1 MKIKSNNINNIE
13 KYFLELQD
21 SICSIINKTES
32 KLFKVDDWKK
42 SSESKLSGSGR
53 TRIIENGSLI
63 ERGGVN
69 YSHVF
74 GDKLPPTATSQR
86 PELVGRSFEAL
97 GISLV
102 FHPKNPYIP
111 TVHMNIRYFIAH
123 ASSKYESDIWW
134 FGGGMDLTPYYI
146 FEEDAKH
153 FHFTCKEALDPF
165 SKKYYP
171 DFKKKCD
178 EYFYIK
184 HRMETRGIGG
194 IFFDDFSDLGFDKSF
209 SMIRAVGNSFSK
221 AYFPIVDLRK
231 NTHFGDRE
239 RNFQFYRRS
248 RYVEFNLV
256 YDRGTIFGLQ
266 SGGRIESILMSM
278 PPRVSWIYNYSPEK
292 GSKEEKL
299 YEFLKPIDWLKV

>member
-1 MKIKSNNINNIE
+1 M
-13 KYFLELQD
+13 QD

-111 TVHMNIRYFIAH
+111 TVHMNIRYFIPFVCQ
-123 ASSKYESDIWW
+123 INRGWC
-134 FGGGMDLTPYYI
+134 
-146 FEEDAKH
+146 
-153 FHFTCKEALDPF
+153 FTGPTN
-165 SKKYYP
+165 P
-171 DFKKKCD
+171 
-178 EYFYIK
+178 
-184 HRMETRGIGG
+184 
-194 IFFDDFSDLGFDKSF
+194 
-209 SMIRAVGNSFSK
+209 
-221 AYFPIVDLRK
+221 
-231 NTHFGDRE
+231 
-239 RNFQFYRRS
+239 Q
-248 RYVEFNLV
+248 
-256 YDRGTIFGLQ
+256 
-266 SGGRIESILMSM
+266 
-278 PPRVSWIYNYSPEK
+278 
-292 GSKEEKL
+292 
-299 YEFLKPIDWLKV
+299 